1 MTNRAYFQNF
11 DLTDF
16 WDDSDYYTSPG
27 EVTDERVDEAERLL
41 GYKLPASYVELI
53 RTKNGGSPV
62 NGCFPTDEETSWA
75 EDHVAISAICGLGGQ
90 WGIDSDDLGSRHM
103 IEEWGY
109 PDIGIVFGECPS
121 AGHDAIMLDYSECGP
136 EGEPQVIHV
145 DVEVGEDEE
154 PVRTFLAPDFESFVR
169 GLVHADVYDTSEE
182 DKLAELETARRAPFT
197 PTLRHLVDSADKLL
211 PDAERIVRGLA
222 ESIIEEKGHF
232 SLHADP
238 KSHLMYDLEFLLYVN
253 AEGAV
258 QRSSYLDN
266 YAKILVFGPAGTFK
280 TGGYAPGF
288 VSDWLDERIASGRI
302 VEQTGGSGLSLADT
316 YRQDVLR
323 EAASYGSKDK

>member
-1 MTNRAYFQNF
+1 MSQRTYFQDF

-16 WDDSDYYTSPG
+16 WDEYDGCTSAE
-27 EVTDERVDEAERLL
+27 EVTDERIAETERLL
-41 GYKLPASYVELI
+41 GYKLPLSYIELI

-62 NGCFPTDEETSWA
+62 NGCFPMDEDEGYI
-75 EDHVAISAICGLGGQ
+75 AISAICGIGGE
-90 WGIDSDDLGSRHM
+90 WGIDSDSLGSRHM
-103 IEEWGY
+103 IDNWGY

-121 AGHDAIMLDYSECGP
+121 AGHDAIMMDYSECGP
-136 EGEPQVIHV
+136 EGEPRIIHV

-169 GLVHADVYDTSEE
+169 GLVHEDVYDTSAE
-182 DKLAELETARRAPFT
+182 DKLAELEMVRRAPFT
-197 PTLRHLVDSADKLL
+197 PMLRHLVDSADALL

-238 KSHLMYDLEFLLYVN
+238 KSHLMYDLEFMLYVN

-258 QRSSYLDN
+258 ERSAYLSEYD
-266 YAKILVFGPAGTFK
+266 KILVFGPAGTFK

-288 VSDWLDERIASGRI
+288 VSDWLGERIASGRI
-302 VEQTGGSGLSLADT
+302 VEPTGGSGFSFADA
-316 YRQDVLR
+316 YRPDILR
-323 EAASYGSKDK
+323 EAAEYGNPDT